1 MKKKMVSAWQ
11 LAAVVIGL
19 ALLSVVAALSPPPLP
34 PPPAPDSTSGH
45 LASGT
50 PMPVSCG
57 SNFTTMFA
65 LGDST
70 TDTGNAIHSPQR
82 AIFQLAAEP
91 PYGSS
96 YFLYPTGRFSDG
108 RLMVD
113 LLAQALHRDLLPP
126 HLGLSS
132 NLSHGSQNFAVAGAT
147 ALDAPDLAR
156 LASGAVSIT
165 PFSLSVQ
172 VSSLLGVDFD
182 GDALVFVGEIGGNDY
197 NYAFLKRLQ
206 PLQVMALVPSVV
218 AEVERQLDRLL
229 SEQPRIKKMIILGQF
244 PLGCISLYLGQAGS
258 NTNTNMSFPLDTHG
272 CIAPISAVT
281 DLHDKLLKISVAK
294 LRQKHGGVEIVFFDL
309 GPAYL
314 YVLDHAAGLG
324 FSDTARPCY
333 LSKTLLQLLS
343 GMSSSP
349 MSTTT
354 TTSMEALSVGGG
366 GDKLCP
372 NPDIYFS
379 WDSIHLTEGMHRALM
394 SRFLYTSPSGGP
406 FAEPHPNFLTPCV

>member
-1 MKKKMVSAWQ
+1 MKKKMVTAWQ
-11 LAAVVIGL
+11 LDAAVISL
-19 ALLSVVAALSPPPLP
+19 ALLSVVAALSPTPPML
-34 PPPAPDSTSGH
+34 DSTWGH

-50 PMPVSCG
+50 PMPASCG
-57 SNFTTMFA
+57 SDFTTMFA

-82 AIFQLAAEP
+82 AVFQLAAEP

-96 YFLYPTGRFSDG
+96 YFARPTGRFSDG
-108 RLMVD
+108 RLMLD

-147 ALDAPDLAR
+147 ALDAPNLAR

-182 GDALVFVGEIGGNDY
+182 DDALVFVGEIGGNDY

-206 PLQVMALVPSVV
+206 PPQVMAMVPPVV
-218 AEVERQLDRLL
+218 AEVERQLDHLL
-229 SEQPRIKKMIILGQF
+229 SEQPRVKKMVILGQF
-244 PLGCISLYLGQAGS
+244 PLGCISLYLGQVG
-258 NTNTNMSFPLDTHG
+258 TNTNMSFPLDTHG

-281 DLHDKLLKISVAK
+281 ELHDKLLKLSVAK
-294 LRQKHGGVEIVFFDL
+294 LRRKHRGVEIVFFDL

-314 YVLDHAAGLG
+314 DVLDHAAGLG
-324 FSDTARPCY
+324 FLDTTRPCY
-333 LSKTLLQLLS
+333 LSATLLRLLP
-343 GMSSSP
+343 GGGPMSSS
-349 MSTTT
+349 TT
-354 TTSMEALSVGGG
+354 MAGAGGEGLKGVAGGG
-366 GDKLCP
+366 KVCTHPANYL
-372 NPDIYFS
+372 S
-379 WDSIHLTEGMHRALM
+379 WDGIHLTDAMHRALV
-394 SRFLYTSPSGGP
+394 SRFLYTSLGGDP